1 MNCIYVS
8 IAYTKNLTIVQPS
21 TRACIV
27 ALLGCPCEMSRARP
41 HLDANME
48 MIRNFVVHV
57 PHTYWN
63 RHMSSSV
70 TWTVYITH
78 VLPPANKNQL
88 RMRLVAEARQTLAD
102 GAGEGMIIG
111 PHVRLTKLLVELEK
125 ETKKENPPKYYQYR
139 TETSRKAC
147 DQLKV
152 SGMTT
157 SPWLLKEYLQG
168 EKLLT
173 EAALPPR
180 TMRTREFAPSFT
192 DQQLQHLL
200 AKANPSR
207 SAPLSSRPTKRV
219 RTTAP
224 VLESLPEQHMRQRA
238 TNVRMPAGQ
247 IDEINR
253 HTSAAETAIA
263 ASSTSA
269 RHCSRC
275 EHGIFVSMRGTGDT
289 GDIAVETGF
298 ACEQCQDAMC
308 GNCAFQSLASF
319 AQRRDLHESWQT
331 GSVCICGTML
341 SRGLHHGRLFAVSSV
356 VVQAAWFASAA
367 TLRECRICAPYIV
380 AEGTALDVESLERDL
395 SRIHDERLLREAWM
409 RCFDT
414 AFLHR
419 CGNDA
424 CRALTLDDSTS
435 STTVK
440 CTFCDTE
447 TCAVCGSTTQPHVC
461 GMRRP
466 ALRTLAQDSTLPW
479 AADHA
484 LESCLHTIMHMLS
497 VPCHARMRPS
507 DPPCTC
513 RVFVSVKTSRCA
525 VCNASCDISSTV
537 ALARQKRCVSTIL
550 SRLNTMAASATPFL
564 QPAEEEVAS
573 TVGGAKA
580 YQAQHVKGQIAHALR
595 RSPVFAGMNFVDR
608 ERIIDELHCDSG
620 TASPCAVAT
629 AR

>member
-1 MNCIYVS
+1 M
-8 IAYTKNLTIVQPS
+8 ATTKTH
-21 TRACIV
+21 
-27 ALLGCPCEMSRARP
+27 RARP

-180 TMRTREFAPSFT
+180 TMRTRGFVPSFT
-192 DQQLQHLL
+192 DQQLQQLL
-200 AKANPSR
+200 SKANPNR
-207 SAPLSSRPTKRV
+207 SAPLSNRPTKRV

-224 VLESLPEQHMRQRA
+224 AAESLPEQHMRQRA
-238 TNVRMPAGQ
+238 TNVSMPANQ
-247 IDEINR
+247 IDAIAR
-253 HTSAAETAIA
+253 HTSTAETAIA
-263 ASSTSA
+263 ACSTSA

-275 EHGIFVSMRGTGDT
+275 ETGIFVSMRGTGDT

-308 GNCAFQSLASF
+308 GNCAFQTLAAF
-319 AQRRDLHESWQT
+319 VQRRDLYESWECDT
-331 GSVCICGTML
+331 VCICGTML
-341 SRGLHHGRLFAVSSV
+341 SRGLHHDRMFAASSV
-356 VVQAAWFASAA
+356 VVQAAWFGSAA
-367 TLRECRICAPYIV
+367 ALRGCPISAPYVV
-380 AEGTALDVESLERDL
+380 AGGAALDVESLERDL
-395 SRIHDERLLREAWM
+395 SRVHDERLLREAWL

-414 AFLHR
+414 GFLHR

-424 CRALTLDDSTS
+424 CRALTLDDRASRP
-435 STTVK
+435 TVK

-447 TCAVCGSTTQPHVC
+447 TCAMCGSTVQPHVC
-461 GMRRP
+461 RMRRP
-466 ALRTLAQDSTLPW
+466 ALSAVAQDSTLPW

-484 LESCLHTIMHMLS
+484 LESCLHTILHMLS
-497 VPCHARMRPS
+497 VRCHARLRAL

-513 RVFVSVKTSRCA
+513 RVFVSVETSRCA
-525 VCNASCDISSTV
+525 VCNATCDISSTV
-537 ALARQKRCVSTIL
+537 ALQRQQQCVATIV
-550 SRLNTMAASATPFL
+550 SRLDTMAVTATSAL
-564 QPAEEEVAS
+564 RPAEEGVAS
-573 TVGGAKA
+573 TVGGPKA
-580 YQAQHVKGQIAHALR
+580 YTFQHVNRQIAHALR
-595 RSPVFAGMNFVDR
+595 RSPVFAPMNFVDR
-608 ERIIDELHCDSG
+608 ERIIDQLRC
-620 TASPCAVAT
+620 ASQATSPRIAAT